1 MVNSELQIRDA
12 REKAGITQEELAEQM
27 EVSRQTISRW
37 ETGATRPSAD
47 KLTRLSQVL
56 GVSADALL
64 GVEPIPAAEAPEE
77 EPSEPPVEE
86 PVSRRSR
93 GLLVPLAALILA
105 AGILLGALLFGRWG
119 PDAVPTSN
127 AGSEVVTSSGEQSE
141 DIIPESELEVK
152 EIDPSMPV
160 IYGKVLPPLPDSS
173 DPD

>member
-1 MVNSELQIRDA
+1 MVNLELQIRDA

-27 EVSRQTISRW
+27 DVSRQTISRW

-47 KLTRLSQVL
+47 NLARLSQLL
-56 GVSADALL
+56 GIPADALL
-64 GVEPIPAAEAPEE
+64 GVEPIPPAEIPGETPAET
-77 EPSEPPVEE
+77 PV
-86 PVSRRSR
+86 PVSRRNR

-105 AGILLGALLFGRWG
+105 AGIVLGALLFGRWG

-152 EIDPSMPV
+152 DVDPSMPV
-160 IYGKVLPPLPDSS
+160 IWGKLLPILPDSS